1 MNSFIPWVGGK
12 GKLLWIINKMAP
24 ERYSRFI
31 DVFGGSGTVTMN
43 RPTRKGCMEVY
54 NDFNGNLTNLFCC
67 VKNRTLALL
76 SELGFLPLNT
86 RDDFNVLYKFFSR
99 GEFTDDY
106 LQEEMN
112 LTEVYLKP
120 PDAEAIR
127 ALMLERAPRGDIRRA
142 ADYFKLVRYSF
153 SGSAKSFG
161 GKPCDIR
168 RFFHLIW
175 ECSRRLANVI
185 VENKDFEDVIR
196 QYDREDAWIYC
207 DPPYFEAECYEVGFP
222 KADHQRLHDT
232 LLNCRGYAA
241 QIRAYKKYIGARDDW
256 ELVDIF
262 ADEGLTGMKS
272 ETRDEFQRMIRMCEL
287 KQIDL
292 IITKS
297 ISRFA
302 RNTKDALAYVRKLK
316 LLGVGVQFE
325 KEGISTLSMGDE
337 MLLNTFSA
345 LAQEESQSISMN
357 QRLSIVKRMELGEYV
372 DSNAPYG
379 YRLVDKMLTVYEP
392 EAGIVR
398 NIFALYLQGFST
410 SEIAKELNKLNI
422 PTKAGK
428 ETWRPSRVA
437 YILKNERYIGDSFY
451 QKTYRETTVPF
462 NQHPNRGQED
472 RFYAKGTHPGIVEKD
487 VFDAAQTLIE
497 KRKDVFAKAT
507 TQNIYPLT
515 SRIQCSE
522 CGSFYRRRIVSGT
535 VKWVCSLH
543 KDDSTAC
550 DSNYYNEERI
560 YDGFIS
566 LVNKLRFSEDNILG
580 QVISRLEMTLAAMKR
595 NNLAARDLSKSIAE
609 LNAKLLMLEQLRSK
623 GYLAPEVYQAQAN
636 EISAELAKLKDVRQE
651 KFNSKA
657 AIMFEEVKK
666 LKMLIFELEEP
677 LDAFDEKLFLE
688 IVKSIQINKEDEM
701 SVELLGG
708 LRFRERI

>member
-1 MNSFIPWVGGK
+1 MSEVRLITPITRQSTKKMQVAAYCRVSSNS
-12 GKLLWIINKMAP
+12 A
-24 ERYSRFI
+24 
-31 DVFGGSGTVTMN
+31 DQ
-43 RPTRKGCMEVY
+43 
-54 NDFNGNLTNLFCC
+54 
-67 VKNRTLALL
+67 
-76 SELGFLPLNT
+76 LN
-86 RDDFNVLYKFFSR
+86 S
-99 GEFTDDY
+99 
-106 LQEEMN
+106 
-112 LTEVYLKP
+112 
-120 PDAEAIR
+120 
-127 ALMLERAPRGDIRRA
+127 
-142 ADYFKLVRYSF
+142 
-153 SGSAKSFG
+153 
-161 GKPCDIR
+161 
-168 RFFHLIW
+168 
-175 ECSRRLANVI
+175 
-185 VENKDFEDVIR
+185 
-196 QYDREDAWIYC
+196 
-207 DPPYFEAECYEVGFP
+207 
-222 KADHQRLHDT
+222 
-232 LLNCRGYAA
+232 YAA
-241 QIRAYKKYIGARDDW
+241 QIRAYKKYIGERDDW

-302 RNTKDALAYVRKLK
+302 RNTKDALVYVRKLK

-379 YRLVDKMLTVYEP
+379 YRLVDKMLAVYEP

-410 SEIAKELNKLNI
+410 SEIARELNKLNI

-437 YILKNERYIGDSFY
+437 YILRNERYIGDSFY

-462 NQHPNRGQED
+462 NQHTNRGQED
-472 RFYAKGTHPGIVEKD
+472 RFYAKGTHPGIVEKN

-535 VKWVCSLH
+535 VKWVCSRH

-550 DSNYYNEERI
+550 SSNYYSEERI

-566 LVNKLRFSEDNILG
+566 MVNKLRFSEDNILG
-580 QVISRLEMTLAAMKR
+580 QVISRLEMMLAAMKR
-595 NNLAARDLSKSIAE
+595 NNMAARDLSKGIAE

-636 EISAELAKLKDVRQE
+636 EINAELAKLKDVRQE

-657 AIMFEEVKK
+657 ATMLEEVRK

-677 LDAFDEKLFLE
+677 LEVFDEKLFLE

>member
-1 MNSFIPWVGGK
+1 MPVAKLIAPTTKQEIPKLRVAAYCRVSSNSADQRNSF
-12 GKLLWIINKMAP
+12 ATQ
-24 ERYSRFI
+24 EH
-31 DVFGGSGTVTMN
+31 
-43 RPTRKGCMEVY
+43 VY
-54 NDFNGNLTNLFCC
+54 T
-67 VKNRTLALL
+67 
-76 SELGFLPLNT
+76 
-86 RDDFNVLYKFFSR
+86 
-99 GEFTDDY
+99 
-106 LQEEMN
+106 
-112 LTEVYLKP
+112 
-120 PDAEAIR
+120 
-127 ALMLERAPRGDIRRA
+127 
-142 ADYFKLVRYSF
+142 
-153 SGSAKSFG
+153 
-161 GKPCDIR
+161 
-168 RFFHLIW
+168 
-175 ECSRRLANVI
+175 
-185 VENKDFEDVIR
+185 
-196 QYDREDAWIYC
+196 
-207 DPPYFEAECYEVGFP
+207 
-222 KADHQRLHDT
+222 
-232 LLNCRGYAA
+232 
-241 QIRAYKKYIGARDDW
+241 KYIAEKPEW

-262 ADEGLTGMKS
+262 ADEGLSGMKADN
-272 ETRDEFQRMIRMCEL
+272 RPEFQRMIRMCEL

-410 SEIAKELNKLNI
+410 SEIARELNKLNI
-422 PTKAGK
+422 PTKARK
-428 ETWRPSRVA
+428 EIWRPSRVA

-487 VFDAAQTLIE
+487 VFDAAQILIE

-550 DSNYYNEERI
+550 DSNYYSEERI

-566 LVNKLRFSEDNILG
+566 MVNKLRFSEDNILG

-657 AIMFEEVKK
+657 AIMLEEVKK

>member
-1 MNSFIPWVGGK
+1 MPEVWLITPITRQSTKKMQVAAYCRVSSNS
-12 GKLLWIINKMAP
+12 A
-24 ERYSRFI
+24 
-31 DVFGGSGTVTMN
+31 DQ
-43 RPTRKGCMEVY
+43 
-54 NDFNGNLTNLFCC
+54 
-67 VKNRTLALL
+67 
-76 SELGFLPLNT
+76 LN
-86 RDDFNVLYKFFSR
+86 S
-99 GEFTDDY
+99 
-106 LQEEMN
+106 
-112 LTEVYLKP
+112 
-120 PDAEAIR
+120 
-127 ALMLERAPRGDIRRA
+127 
-142 ADYFKLVRYSF
+142 
-153 SGSAKSFG
+153 
-161 GKPCDIR
+161 
-168 RFFHLIW
+168 
-175 ECSRRLANVI
+175 
-185 VENKDFEDVIR
+185 
-196 QYDREDAWIYC
+196 
-207 DPPYFEAECYEVGFP
+207 
-222 KADHQRLHDT
+222 
-232 LLNCRGYAA
+232 YAA

-256 ELVDIF
+256 ELADIF

-379 YRLVDKMLTVYEP
+379 YRLVDKMLTVYDP
-392 EAGIVR
+392 EAVVVR
-398 NIFALYLQGFST
+398 DIFDLYLRGFSI
-410 SEIAKELNKLNI
+410 SEIARELKSRNI

-428 ETWRPSRVA
+428 ENWHPYRIA

-462 NQHPNRGQED
+462 NQHINRGQED
-472 RFYAKGTHPGIVEKD
+472 RFYAIGTHPGIIDKD
-487 VFDAAQTLIE
+487 VFNTVQQLIQ
-497 KRKDVFAKAT
+497 KRKETFSRTT

-535 VKWVCSLH
+535 VKWVCALH

-550 DSNYYNEERI
+550 DSNYYSEERI
-560 YDGFIS
+560 YDGFITM
-566 LVNKLRFSEDNILG
+566 VNKLRFSEDNILG
-580 QVISRLEMTLAAMKR
+580 QVVNRLEMTMAAIKR

-636 EISAELAKLKDVRQE
+636 EISAELAKLKNVRQE

-657 AIMFEEVKK
+657 AIMLEEVKK

-677 LDAFDEKLFLE
+677 LEAFDEKLFLE

-701 SVELLGG
+701 SVEFLGG
-708 LRFRERI
+708 LRFKERI

>member
-1 MNSFIPWVGGK
+1 M
-12 GKLLWIINKMAP
+12 P
-24 ERYSRFI
+24 EVRLI
-31 DVFGGSGTVTMN
+31 T
-43 RPTRKGCMEVY
+43 PITR
-54 NDFNGNLTNLFCC
+54 
-67 VKNRTLALL
+67 
-76 SELGFLPLNT
+76 
-86 RDDFNVLYKFFSR
+86 
-99 GEFTDDY
+99 
-106 LQEEMN
+106 Q
-112 LTEVYLKP
+112 
-120 PDAEAIR
+120 
-127 ALMLERAPRGDIRRA
+127 
-142 ADYFKLVRYSF
+142 
-153 SGSAKSFG
+153 SAK
-161 GKPCDIR
+161 KMQV
-168 RFFHLIW
+168 
-175 ECSRRLANVI
+175 A
-185 VENKDFEDVIR
+185 
-196 QYDREDAWIYC
+196 AYC
-207 DPPYFEAECYEVGFP
+207 RVSSNS
-222 KADHQRLHDT
+222 ADQ
-232 LLNCRGYAA
+232 LNSYAA
-241 QIRAYKKYIGARDDW
+241 QIRAYKKFIGEHSDW

-292 IITKS
+292 IVTKS

-302 RNTKDALAYVRKLK
+302 RNTKDALSYVRKLK
-316 LLGVGVQFE
+316 QIGVGVQFE

-337 MLLNTFSA
+337 MLLNTFAA

-379 YRLVDKMLTVYEP
+379 YRLVDKTLAVYEP
-392 EAGIVR
+392 EAAIVR
-398 NIFALYLQGFST
+398 NIFTLYLRGFST
-410 SEIAKELNKLNI
+410 NEIARELNSLNI

-462 NQHPNRGQED
+462 NQHTNRGQED
-472 RFYAKGTHPGIVEKD
+472 RFYAKGTHPGIIEKD
-487 VFDAAQTLIE
+487 VFDTVQTLIE
-497 KRKDVFAKAT
+497 KRKDTFSRTT
-507 TQNIYPLT
+507 TQNVYPLT

-535 VKWVCSLH
+535 VKWVCSIH

-550 DSNYYNEERI
+550 DSNYYSEERI

-566 LVNKLRFSEDNILG
+566 MVNKLRFSEDNILG

-623 GYLAPEVYQAQAN
+623 GYLAIEVYQAQSN
-636 EISAELAKLKDVRQE
+636 EINAELAKLKDVRQE

-657 AIMFEEVKK
+657 ATMLEEVKK

-677 LDAFDEKLFLE
+677 LETFDEKLFME

-708 LRFRERI
+708 LQFKERI

>member
-1 MNSFIPWVGGK
+1 MPEVRLITPITRQNTKKMQVAAYCRVSSNS
-12 GKLLWIINKMAP
+12 A
-24 ERYSRFI
+24 
-31 DVFGGSGTVTMN
+31 DQ
-43 RPTRKGCMEVY
+43 
-54 NDFNGNLTNLFCC
+54 
-67 VKNRTLALL
+67 
-76 SELGFLPLNT
+76 LN
-86 RDDFNVLYKFFSR
+86 S
-99 GEFTDDY
+99 
-106 LQEEMN
+106 
-112 LTEVYLKP
+112 
-120 PDAEAIR
+120 
-127 ALMLERAPRGDIRRA
+127 
-142 ADYFKLVRYSF
+142 
-153 SGSAKSFG
+153 
-161 GKPCDIR
+161 
-168 RFFHLIW
+168 
-175 ECSRRLANVI
+175 
-185 VENKDFEDVIR
+185 
-196 QYDREDAWIYC
+196 
-207 DPPYFEAECYEVGFP
+207 
-222 KADHQRLHDT
+222 
-232 LLNCRGYAA
+232 YAA
-241 QIRAYKKYIGARDDW
+241 QIRAYKKCIGARDDW

-379 YRLVDKMLTVYEP
+379 YRLVDKALAVYEP
-392 EAGIVR
+392 EAAVVR
-398 NIFALYLQGFST
+398 DIFDLYLRGFSI
-410 SEIAKELNKLNI
+410 SEIGRELKSRNI

-428 ETWRPSRVA
+428 ESWHPYRIA
-437 YILKNERYIGDSFY
+437 YMLKNERYIGDSFY

-462 NQHPNRGQED
+462 NQHINRGQED
-472 RFYAKGTHPGIVEKD
+472 RFYAKGTHPGIIDKD
-487 VFDAAQTLIE
+487 VFNAVQQLIQ
-497 KRKDVFAKAT
+497 KRKETFSRTT

-522 CGSFYRRRIVSGT
+522 CGSFYRRRSVSGT
-535 VKWVCSLH
+535 VKWVCALH

-550 DSNYYNEERI
+550 DSHYYSEERI
-560 YDGFIS
+560 YDGFITM
-566 LVNKLRFSEDNILG
+566 VNKLRFSEDNILG

-595 NNLAARDLSKSIAE
+595 NNLVARDLSNSIAE

-636 EISAELAKLKDVRQE
+636 ELSQKLWAIANELRGQMDASEFKNYILGVIFYRYLSERTEMYMAEILKNDGVTYEEAFKDDEYRPVVEEWSLSKLGYVIKPENLFRNLIRKITKFDNDADKFSVEDFE
-651 KFNSKA
+651 K
-657 AIMFEEVKK
+657 AINDLVGSTMGYESNK
-666 LKMLIFELEEP
+666 
-677 LDAFDEKLFLE
+677 AFDGLFNDMRLQDARLGETVADRTDMIGRVMVKVSDIDFDLQDSQFDVLGTAYMILIGLFASDAGKKGGEFFTPVGPSRLCATLASLGLDEAKTVGDCTCGSASMLLE
-688 IVKSIQINKEDEM
+688 V
-701 SVELLGG
+701 
-708 LRFRERI
+708 

>member
-1 MNSFIPWVGGK
+1 MPEVRLITPITRQSTKKMQVAAYCRVSSNS
-12 GKLLWIINKMAP
+12 A
-24 ERYSRFI
+24 
-31 DVFGGSGTVTMN
+31 DQ
-43 RPTRKGCMEVY
+43 
-54 NDFNGNLTNLFCC
+54 
-67 VKNRTLALL
+67 
-76 SELGFLPLNT
+76 LN
-86 RDDFNVLYKFFSR
+86 S
-99 GEFTDDY
+99 
-106 LQEEMN
+106 
-112 LTEVYLKP
+112 
-120 PDAEAIR
+120 
-127 ALMLERAPRGDIRRA
+127 
-142 ADYFKLVRYSF
+142 
-153 SGSAKSFG
+153 
-161 GKPCDIR
+161 
-168 RFFHLIW
+168 
-175 ECSRRLANVI
+175 
-185 VENKDFEDVIR
+185 
-196 QYDREDAWIYC
+196 
-207 DPPYFEAECYEVGFP
+207 
-222 KADHQRLHDT
+222 
-232 LLNCRGYAA
+232 YAA
-241 QIRAYKKYIGARDDW
+241 QIRAYKKCIGARDDW

-410 SEIAKELNKLNI
+410 SEIARELNKLNI

-428 ETWRPSRVA
+428 EIWRPSRVA

-535 VKWVCSLH
+535 VKWGCSLH
-543 KDDSTAC
+543 STAC
-550 DSNYYNEERI
+550 SSNYYSEERI

-566 LVNKLRFSEDNILG
+566 MVNKLRFSEDNILG

-595 NNLAARDLSKSIAE
+595 NNTAARDLSKSIAE

-636 EISAELAKLKDVRQE
+636 EINAELAKLKDVRQE

-657 AIMFEEVKK
+657 ATMLEEVRK
-666 LKMLIFELEEP
+666 LKMLIFEQEEP
-677 LDAFDEKLFLE
+677 LEAFDEKLFLE